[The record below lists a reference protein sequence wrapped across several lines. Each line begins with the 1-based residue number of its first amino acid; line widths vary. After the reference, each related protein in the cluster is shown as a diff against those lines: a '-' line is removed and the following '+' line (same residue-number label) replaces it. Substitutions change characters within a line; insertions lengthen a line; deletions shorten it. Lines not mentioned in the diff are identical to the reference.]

1 MRGNFSAEI
10 VPKHIYD
17 NYVLWDVYTDIS
29 AINWQANRPMDL
41 THRPQQS
48 PTKLANCAI
57 DFCVWTSDNALDTY
71 TEGGGGVN
79 WACGAP
85 SLNVGGG
92 MGCQS
97 TPAKFVASAV
107 FALAP
112 SKWRQTSKSMGKH
125 MVKRMYVRVHVCVCM
140 VIYSTCSK
148 ERTLGFVDFE
158 YEGFSINKPDFP

>member
-1 MRGNFSAEI
+1 MRGNFSAEL

-71 TEGGGGVN
+71 TGGGGVN

-125 MVKRMYVRVHVCVCM
+125 KVCMWVCVYGYIQYM
-140 VIYSTCSK
+140 L
-148 ERTLGFVDFE
+148 ERAHTGICGLSFE

>member
-1 MRGNFSAEI
+1 MG
-10 VPKHIYD
+10 
-17 NYVLWDVYTDIS
+17 
-29 AINWQANRPMDL
+29 
-41 THRPQQS
+41 
-48 PTKLANCAI
+48 
-57 DFCVWTSDNALDTY
+57 VW
-71 TEGGGGVN
+71 
-79 WACGAP
+79 AP

-125 MVKRMYVRVHVCVCM
+125 MVKRMYVRVHVCVYGYIQYM
-140 VIYSTCSK
+140 L
-148 ERTLGFVDFE
+148 ERAHTGICGLSFE